1 MTFII
6 KQIGE
11 TKREKHIILCEQ
23 ITQFDMETGKKC
35 ESKEVYIRPSVG

>member
-6 KQIGE
+6 KQIG
-11 TKREKHIILCEQ
+11 KKKEKHIILCEQ